1 MRARI
6 IMTAIII
13 GLLLLIVIAGPAA
26 CNRMRAMDKQAE
38 VDRGQGEA
46 SIDAGVEAIGTIAN
60 QAQRDNETDREVR
73 NAIDQI
79 NAAPA
84 GDSNDAALRAV
95 CGLRTYR
102 ATRQCSELRAADT
115 AANERTDTGK

>member
-1 MRARI
+1 MRTRI
-6 IMTAIII
+6 IMGAVIAA
-13 GLLLLIVIAGPAA
+13 LLLLIVIAGPAA
-26 CNRMRAMDKQAE
+26 CNRMRAMQQQSKI
-38 VDRGQGEA
+38 DRGQGEA
-46 SIDAGVEAIGTIAN
+46 SINAGVEAIGTIAN
-60 QAQRDNETDREVR
+60 QSQRDVETEKEVR

-102 ATRQCSELRAADT
+102 ATRQCAELRAADT
-115 AANERTDTGK
+115 SADEGANTAR